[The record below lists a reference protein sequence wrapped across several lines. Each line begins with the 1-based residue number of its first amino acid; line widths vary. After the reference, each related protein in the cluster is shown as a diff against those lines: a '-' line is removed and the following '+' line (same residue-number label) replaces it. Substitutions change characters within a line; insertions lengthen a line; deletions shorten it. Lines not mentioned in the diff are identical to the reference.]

1 MNLDGRGIPG
11 VSVVTEAFR
20 DAVESQAQAL
30 GFEPAIVYVPHPIQ
44 NRTAE
49 LNVLLQQVG
58 QKLYESDGGD
68 GVASGEDVVEGEY
81 QTD

>member
-20 DAVESQAQAL
+20 DAVETQAQAL

-44 NRTAE
+44 NRTTEE
-49 LNVLLQQVG
+49 LRKIADDAIEPALRLLT
-58 QKLYESDGGD
+58 S
-68 GVASGEDVVEGEY
+68 S
-81 QTD
+81 